1 MKLTLKLETTAKYIS
16 FWNSIF
22 KLTSKELSILLDF
35 IAVSSTS
42 GLCTLEAKKAVAANR
57 NIEDYNTLNNYV
69 KKLKDKNAIVLKNGR
84 YKLHKILANEKN
96 VEVKVVRGR

>member
-35 IAVSSTS
+35 GLGCSVINSPLS
-42 GLCTLEAKKAVAANR
+42 G
-57 NIEDYNTLNNYV
+57 ED
-69 KKLKDKNAIVLKNGR
+69 K
-84 YKLHKILANEKN
+84 
-96 VEVKVVRGR
+96 